1 MTLPLMILA
10 ALAVIGG
17 FFGVPHVFHVIPNGI
32 EVYFHDFFAE
42 IPAGH
47 GNVSTEWTLMILSVI
62 FAFFAWFMASRLY
75 HSGFEIASGLR
86 SKWEWAYQLSLNKW
100 YVDELYNSIIIQPGR
115 LLSTH
120 LLWGLFDQNVIDRAV
135 NTTGA
140 VARSVGNTIRP
151 FQNGLIQNYAL
162 IFTLGTFL
170 ILWYMT

>member
-1 MTLPLMILA
+1 MV
-10 ALAVIGG
+10 AV
-17 FFGVPHVFHVIPNGI
+17 PIP
-32 EVYFHDFFAE
+32 
-42 IPAGH
+42 
-47 GNVSTEWTLMILSVI
+47 
-62 FAFFAWFMASRLY
+62 
-75 HSGFEIASGLR
+75 FEIASGLR

-100 YVDELYNSIIIQPGR
+100 YVDDLYNSLIIQPGR

-162 IFTLGTFL
+162 IFTIGTFL

>member
-1 MTLPLMILA
+1 
-10 ALAVIGG
+10 
-17 FFGVPHVFHVIPNGI
+17 
-32 EVYFHDFFAE
+32 
-42 IPAGH
+42 
-47 GNVSTEWTLMILSVI
+47 
-62 FAFFAWFMASRLY
+62 MASRLY
-75 HSGFEIASGLR
+75 HSGFKIASALR

-115 LLSTH
+115 LLSTD

-140 VARSVGNTIRP
+140 VTRSVGNTIRP

-162 IFTLGTFL
+162 IFTIGTFL